1 MKVLDVRE
9 RLRKNLALAMT
20 ALSDQL
26 SAGRPPDFPSYQR
39 VVGNIKG
46 LRDAIYIVDQVFELE
61 LNEEGEDDDLAV

>member
-1 MKVLDVRE
+1 MKVLDIRE

-20 ALSDQL
+20 TLSDQL
-26 SAGRPPDFPSYQR
+26 SAGRPPDFPAYQR

-61 LNEEGEDDDLAV
+61 LREAEDE